1 MNTQLATTPNRQ
13 GFTLIELLVVIS
25 IIAVLMG
32 ILLPTLAAARRT
44 AWTARCLSNQRQVG
58 IGVLAFEASNRD
70 RLPENRTN
78 VAPTR
83 HISWRHNIVASGY
96 LQDGEVWSCSLAPQ
110 DALSELNQTDNGS
123 VSVGD
128 VASHYALNG
137 HLVWRLTPTNDL
149 AGKRLDSVGRT
160 SHTLMLA
167 ETRAWFPDLRVI
179 PGNLLQRWNGHS
191 WFGYWHGGQG
201 VYTAL
206 DGHAFVEGLFNTG
219 VPDCRWHS
227 GRDYTVDP
235 LAPQFDDEL
244 KTPHRHDEW
253 ETWLG
258 PDHM

>member
-1 MNTQLATTPNRQ
+1 MNTQTATSIRRP

-32 ILLPTLAAARRT
+32 ILLPTLAAARRAAGT
-44 AWTARCLSNQRQVG
+44 TKCLSNQRQVG
-58 IGVLAFEASNRD
+58 IGVLSFTADQRD
-70 RLPENRTN
+70 RMPENRTA

-96 LQDGEVWSCSLAPQ
+96 LSEDGIWECPLAPGRP
-110 DALSELNQTDNGS
+110 LSEQDQTDNGS

-128 VASHYALNG
+128 VASNYALNG
-137 HLVWRLTPTNDL
+137 HLVWRLTPSSEL
-149 AGKRLDSVGRT
+149 AGKRIDSVERS
-160 SHTLMLA
+160 SHTLMVT
-167 ETRAWFPDLRVI
+167 ETRSAFPDLRVI
-179 PGNLLQRWNGHS
+179 PGNLLQRFGGHS

-206 DGHAFVEGLFNTG
+206 DGHAFVDGLFNTG

-227 GRDYTVDP
+227 GKDYTVDP
-235 LAPQFDDEL
+235 LAPQFDDEIRSG
-244 KTPHRHDEW
+244 HSHEEW